1 MEETYPNQQEKQQ
14 GVPRGGRLVLLEAFK
29 HLRTPKYKIVI
40 QCFTLYIPI
49 LSSYMNEYKTNIKQI

>member
-29 HLRTPKYKIVI
+29 HLRTPNYKIVI
-40 QCFTLYIPI
+40 HSYPI
-49 LSSYMNEYKTNIKQI
+49 IIYKQI